1 VNFAPTAHSP
11 IDIKNAHYY
20 TFEDVDTDGQY
31 DAGEPVY
38 LVVIEGS
45 GGTYNIRYYQ
55 ATISGSGA
63 TEEVTDL
70 VEVAEASVPDSVK
83 SARTPEE
90 ERQNFANWYSFYRR
104 RELTATA
111 AVAHAIVNMQGVNV
125 GFYSINQSL
134 IQPVLSV
141 KARGSD
147 YTATLLDRLYNLLAP
162 VPDT

>member
-1 VNFAPTAHSP
+1 VKFVPTSRLP

-20 TFEDVDTDGQY
+20 TFDDTDTDGQY
-31 DAGEPVY
+31 DTGEPVY
-38 LVVIEGS
+38 LVVIEGT
-45 GGTYNIRYYQ
+45 GGTYTIRYYQ

-63 TEEVTDL
+63 TEAVTDL
-70 VEVAEASVPDSVK
+70 VEVAEASVPESVK

-147 YTATLLDRLYNLLAP
+147 YTATLLGSLYNLAP